1 MAIFQGNLADQ
12 DVPDVSKNKFVFNK
26 SQKLSQRQLGE
37 ISTKVDK
44 QLKRRSEGIC
54 ELQERCTG
62 AFAVQR
68 AHITARGKLTAKTT
82 VNDLLHV
89 CLPCHFWMDRE
100 PEGIQFK
107 RKLINLEE
115 SS

>member
-1 MAIFQGNLADQ
+1 MFTYNPVPKPGKSVRIKLTQKMMGNI
-12 DVPDVSKNKFVFNK
+12 
-26 SQKLSQRQLGE
+26 SQ
-37 ISTKVDK
+37 KVDK

-54 ELQERCTG
+54 ELQEKCTG

-89 CLPCHFWMDRE
+89 CLPCHHWMDRC
-100 PEGIQFK
+100 PEGIIHK
-107 RKLINLEE
+107 RSLKEGA
-115 SS
+115 

>member
-1 MAIFQGNLADQ
+1 MNLADEWNPCTKESQ
-12 DVPDVSKNKFVFNK
+12 LFNK

-54 ELQERCTG
+54 ELQEKCTG

-89 CLPCHFWMDRE
+89 CLSCHHWMDRE
-100 PEGIQFK
+100 PEGIIHK
-107 RKLINLEE
+107 RSLKEGA
-115 SS
+115 

>member
-1 MAIFQGNLADQ
+1 MAIFQGDL
-12 DVPDVSKNKFVFNK
+12 SKQAPLTYSKDMQLFNEPI
-26 SQKLSQRQLGE
+26 KLSQRELGE

-54 ELQERCTG
+54 ELQEKCTG

-68 AHITARGKLTAKTT
+68 AHITARGKLTSKTT

-89 CLPCHFWMDRE
+89 CLPCHIWMDQC
-100 PEGIQFK
+100 PEGIIHK
-107 RKLINLEE
+107 RSLKEGA
-115 SS
+115 